1 MVTQTFDF
9 LYDFASP
16 YTYLVHKVLPEIE
29 ARTGARAV
37 YKPVLLGGIFK
48 ATGNISPL
56 QVAAKLTYQSA
67 EIGRFVKHHNIS
79 YQQES
84 NFPVMNL
91 MRGAIFVT
99 NTAYKKLYRR
109 GI

>member
-29 ARTGARAV
+29 TRTGARAV
-37 YKPVLLGGIFK
+37 YKPVLLGGVFK

-56 QVAAKLTYQSA
+56 QVAAKLTIKARTS
-67 EIGRFVKHHNIS
+67 GG
-79 YQQES
+79 
-84 NFPVMNL
+84 L
-91 MRGAIFVT
+91 
-99 NTAYKKLYRR
+99 
-109 GI
+109 